1 MSLMKRIDEDLISAM
16 KARDTFTT
24 TVLRGL
30 KSDIKN
36 AQIAGGTRGEEIS
49 DEKIIEILSSAAK
62 RRRDSI
68 EQFTA
73 GNRKDLADKETVELE
88 IIQRYLPKQL
98 SEDEVREIVT
108 ATIDEEG
115 VESLKELGKLMK
127 ALMPKLKGKADGK
140 LISSLVKEILSNRN
154 SSS

>member
-1 MSLMKRIDEDLISAM
+1 MSLMKKIDEDLIRAM

-73 GNRKDLADKETVELE
+73 GNRKDLADKETAELE
-88 IIQRYLPKQL
+88 IIQRYLPEQL
-98 SEDEVREIVT
+98 SEEKVREIVS

-140 LISSLVKEILSNRN
+140 LVSSLAKEMLSNRN

>member
-1 MSLMKRIDEDLISAM
+1 MSLMNTIDKDLISAM

-36 AQIAGGTRGEEIS
+36 SQIAGGTRGEEIS
-49 DEKIIEILSSAAK
+49 DEKVIEILSSAAK
-62 RRRDSI
+62 RRKDSI

-73 GNRKDLADKETVELE
+73 GNRKDLADKETAELE
-88 IIQRYLPKQL
+88 IIQRYLPEQL
-98 SEDEVREIVT
+98 SEDKVREIVT
-108 ATIDEEG
+108 ATIDQEG
-115 VESLKELGKLMK
+115 VGSLKELGKLMK

-140 LISSLVKEILSNRN
+140 LISSLAKEILSARN
-154 SSS
+154 SNS